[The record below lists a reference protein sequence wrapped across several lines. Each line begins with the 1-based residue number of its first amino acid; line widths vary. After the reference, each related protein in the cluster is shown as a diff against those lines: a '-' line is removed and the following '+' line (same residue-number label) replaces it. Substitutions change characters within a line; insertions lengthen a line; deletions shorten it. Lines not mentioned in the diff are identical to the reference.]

1 MGRCP
6 LRQRG
11 TIQAGG
17 ASVGMGFGPAVPSQW
32 LNQKFDGAPT
42 KSSGRLYTGSS
53 SASANAVNESMSMAR
68 VFLVMLLFIAGS
80 GLLRAT
86 LQDPSTP
93 NPPAHER
100 VAVPEPSE
108 KAVSYHRSGNI
119 LWLVGLLWSV
129 IVPVAF
135 LWTGFSGRIRDVAQR
150 IGRRRFFVIGIYFV
164 IFSVIGFVLDLP
176 LTYYGGYVREH
187 AYGLSNQTFGKW
199 LGDAVKGLLVGICFG
214 VAFLWLPFA
223 LVRRS
228 PRRWWLYIGLLTI
241 PFLLF
246 VLLISPIWIDPLFNT
261 FGPMK
266 DKALEAKILELA
278 DRAGI
283 QGSRVFE
290 VAKSEDTKALNAYV
304 TGFGDTKRIVLWDT
318 AIAALDERE
327 LLVVMG
333 HEMGHYVLG
342 HVWRIVVFF
351 SMLITAALYAMY
363 RTADWVIR
371 RNRSLFGFGDL
382 SDVAALPLILLLFNT
397 YLFLMSPVMMAFLRH
412 HEHEADRFGLE
423 VTRDNRAAAMAFVKL
438 QQGNLA
444 VPRPGWLYTTW
455 RASHPALGERI
466 DFSNDYR
473 PWELNQ
479 PLVYKS
485 LFRNGRR

>member
-1 MGRCP
+1 
-6 LRQRG
+6 
-11 TIQAGG
+11 
-17 ASVGMGFGPAVPSQW
+17 
-32 LNQKFDGAPT
+32 
-42 KSSGRLYTGSS
+42 
-53 SASANAVNESMSMAR
+53 MAR
-68 VFLVMLLFIAGS
+68 VFLTIVICVAAS
-80 GLLRAT
+80 GLLRAG
-86 LQDPSTP
+86 QQPPSTSAP
-93 NPPAHER
+93 VAHER

-108 KAVSYHRSGNI
+108 KALSYHRSGNI
-119 LWLVGLLWSV
+119 LWVVGLLWSV

-135 LWTGFSGRIRDVAQR
+135 LWTGFSARIRDVAQR

-164 IFSVIGFVLDLP
+164 IFSLIGFVLDLP
-176 LTYYGGYVREH
+176 LAYYAGYVREH

-199 LGDAVKGLLVGICFG
+199 FSDAVKGLFVGLCFG
-214 VAFLWLPFA
+214 VAFLWLPSA

-228 PRRWWLYIGLLTI
+228 PRRWWLYIGLLTV
-241 PFLLF
+241 PFMLF
-246 VLLISPIWIDPLFNT
+246 VALISPIWIDPLFNK

-266 DKALEAKILELA
+266 NKALEQKILELA

-283 QGSRVFE
+283 QGGRVFE

-304 TGFGDTKRIVLWDT
+304 TGFGNTKRIVLWDT

-327 LLVVMG
+327 LVVVMG

-342 HVWRIVVFF
+342 HVWRMVVFF
-351 SMLITAALYAMY
+351 SVLITATLYAIY

-371 RNRSLFGFGDL
+371 RNRSRFGFGEL
-382 SDVAALPLILLLFNT
+382 SDVAALPLIILLFNS
-397 YLFLMSPVMMAFLRH
+397 YLFLISPVMMAFLRH

-423 VTRDNRAAAMAFVKL
+423 ITRDNHAAATAFVKL
-438 QQGNLA
+438 QEGNLV

-455 RASHPALGERI
+455 RASHPPVGDRI

-479 PLVYKS
+479 PLVYES
-485 LFRNGRR
+485 LFR